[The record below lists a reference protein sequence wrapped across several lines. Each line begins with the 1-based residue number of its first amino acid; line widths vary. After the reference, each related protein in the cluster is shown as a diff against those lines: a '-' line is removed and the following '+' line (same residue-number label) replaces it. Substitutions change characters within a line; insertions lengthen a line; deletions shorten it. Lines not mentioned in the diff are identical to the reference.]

1 MKILLVNDYGV
12 LAGGAERIT
21 VDLRDGL
28 RARGHDARLLASS
41 AGSPARASLADFTC
55 RGSNGAGRLLL
66 QAWNPWAVRRLRQVL
81 AEFRPDIV
89 HVRMFL
95 TQLSPAVLKWLP
107 PDRSLLHIGNH
118 QTICPLNT
126 RVLPDGS
133 RCGVRAGVECHRQGC
148 VSAFGLG
155 RTLLQ
160 MGAWR
165 RHASVFRRVVANS
178 HAIAAT
184 LRENGVRVDTVIPN
198 GTRVVPPRPPLTGPP
213 TVVFAGRLV
222 EQKGLDL
229 LVRAMAIVVTRQ
241 PDARLLIVGEGPDR
255 ARIGDLVAELELGD
269 HVEWCGHIP
278 HPALTGYL
286 GAGWVQVLAS
296 RSPEPGAN
304 VIPEAMMRGTAVVAT
319 RFDGAPEGLQDTVTG
334 FLVAPFDAPALADR
348 LVALLGDRALAE
360 RMGQAGRDIALAEL
374 TTDLMIDRFEAVYAA
389 LIVG

>member
-1 MKILLVNDYGV
+1 MKVLLVNDYGV

-41 AGSPARASLADFTC
+41 AGAPAQASLADYTC
-55 RGSNGAGRLLL
+55 RGSNGTGRLLL
-66 QAWNPWAVRRLRQVL
+66 QAWNPWAVSRLRQVL
-81 AEFRPDIV
+81 AEFQPDIV

-118 QTICPLNT
+118 QTICPLNS

-133 RCGVRAGVECHRQGC
+133 RCGVRAGVECHRQRC
-148 VSAFGLG
+148 VSTFGLG

-160 MGAWR
+160 LRTWR
-165 RHASVFRRVVANS
+165 RHSPVFRCVVANS

-184 LRENGVRVDTVIPN
+184 LRENGVPVDTVIPN
-198 GTRVVPPRPPLTGPP
+198 GTRVVPPRPSLTGPP

-222 EQKGLDL
+222 PQKGLDL
-229 LVRAMAIVVTRQ
+229 LVQAMAIVVTHQ
-241 PDARLLIVGEGPDR
+241 PDARLVIVGDGPDR
-255 ARIGDLVAELELGD
+255 ARIEELIGMLKLRD
-269 HVEWCGHIP
+269 RVQWRGHIP
-278 HPALTGYL
+278 HPALAEAL
-286 GAGWVQVLAS
+286 GTGWVQVLAS

-319 RFDGAPEGLQDTVTG
+319 RFDGAPEGLRDTVTG
-334 FLVAPFDAPALADR
+334 FLVPPFDVQALADR
-348 LVALLGDRALAE
+348 LVTLLGDRALAE
-360 RMGQAGRDIALAEL
+360 RMGQAGRDVALAEL
-374 TTDLMIDRFEAVYAA
+374 TTDLMIDRFEAVYAT
-389 LIVG
+389 LG

>member
-21 VDLRDGL
+21 LDLRDSL
-28 RARGHDARLLASS
+28 RTRGHDARLLASS
-41 AGSPARASLADFTC
+41 AGSPAQASLADYTC
-55 RGSNGAGRLLL
+55 RGSNGSGRLLL
-66 QAWNPWAVRRLRQVL
+66 QVWNPWAVRRLRQVL
-81 AEFRPDIV
+81 AEFQPDIV

-95 TQLSPAVLKWLP
+95 TQLSPAILRWLP
-107 PDRSLLHIGNH
+107 PERSLLHIGNH

-133 RCGVRAGVECHRQGC
+133 RCGVRAGVACHRLGC
-148 VSAFGLG
+148 VSALGLG

-160 MGAWR
+160 LGAWR
-165 RHASVFRRVVANS
+165 RRASVFRRVVANS

-198 GTRVVPPRPPLTGPP
+198 GTRVVPPRPPLHGPP

-222 EQKGLDL
+222 AQKGLDVL
-229 LVRAMAIVVTRQ
+229 IRAMAIVVSQ
-241 PDARLLIVGEGPDR
+241 LPDARLLIVGEGPER
-255 ARIGDLVAELELGD
+255 GRVEHLVEELSLRD
-269 HVEWCGHIP
+269 HVLWCGHIP
-278 HPALTGYL
+278 HPALAEAL
-286 GAGWVQVLAS
+286 GSGWVQVLAS

-319 RFDGAPEGLQDTVTG
+319 RFDGAPEGLRDAVTG
-334 FLVAPFDAPALADR
+334 FLVPPFDPAALAAR

-360 RMGQAGRDIALAEL
+360 RMGQAGRDVALSEL
-374 TTDLMIDRFEAVYAA
+374 TTDLMTDRFEEVYAM
-389 LIVG
+389 LG